1 MAKDKVYQ
9 IRLTKE
15 EYDLIKTLTTSQGI
29 TRAEALRLG
38 LQLYF
43 DNFANCEVK
52 KTGKKVWKE

>member
-1 MAKDKVYQ
+1 MNKSKRYTV
-9 IRLTKE
+9 RLTEE
-15 EYDLIKTLTTSQGI
+15 EYELVRKFTTEYGL